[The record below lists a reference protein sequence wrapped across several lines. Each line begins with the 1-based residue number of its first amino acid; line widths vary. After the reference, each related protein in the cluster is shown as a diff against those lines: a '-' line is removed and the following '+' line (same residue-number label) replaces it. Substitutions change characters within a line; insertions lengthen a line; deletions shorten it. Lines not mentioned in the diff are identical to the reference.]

1 MTEVPG
7 LGPYIVKSPHVPDCA
22 VFDSSGCR
30 SMFLSHGANSSA
42 SRDTQSFSND
52 IGVDRLALGWVT

>member
-1 MTEVPG
+1 
-7 LGPYIVKSPHVPDCA
+7 
-22 VFDSSGCR
+22 
-30 SMFLSHGANSSA
+30 MFLSHGANSSA